1 MPSRTKVLCA
11 ASTPS
16 LGPYLVIRGPSS
28 WALLAAQLVFGY
40 RNPDTRNF
48 LSAVST
54 IRNGVDC
61 VENCVAPAGK
71 SLGDTILSLL
81 QVLQRWG
88 YFQSDSSAMLS
99 MAAGLCVFTMV
110 TTDG

>member
-28 WALLAAQLVFGY
+28 WALLAALMVFGY
-40 RNPDTRNF
+40 QYRPPSF
-48 LSAVST
+48 LVRLT